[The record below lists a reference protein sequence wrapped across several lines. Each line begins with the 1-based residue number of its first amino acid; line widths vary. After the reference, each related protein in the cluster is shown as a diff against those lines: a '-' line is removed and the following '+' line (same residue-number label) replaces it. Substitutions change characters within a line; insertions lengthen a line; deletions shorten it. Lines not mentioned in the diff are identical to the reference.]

1 MDVENPK
8 LAIPRVPKAVKHSD
22 RHRHPRSSTSADDLT
37 AERELSLSFEDI
49 KRIHMVPVCVRLHA
63 ESRAEAG
70 IDYLEL
76 RQLGEHAVVART
88 TRDPFS
94 LVGADAD
101 ACHRRSIATPS
112 ASPRRLALSLAAIGQ
127 SRAHEA

>member
-8 LAIPRVPKAVKHSD
+8 LAIPRVPTAVKHSD
-22 RHRHPRSSTSADDLT
+22 RYRHPRSCTSADDLI

-49 KRIHMVPVCVRLHA
+49 KGIHVVPVGVWARA

-76 RQLGEHAVVART
+76 G
-88 TRDPFS
+88 
-94 LVGADAD
+94 
-101 ACHRRSIATPS
+101 
-112 ASPRRLALSLAAIGQ
+112 
-127 SRAHEA
+127 